1 MACTSTRPSPGS
13 PLPAVELRPAAEL
26 QAQLDDLQR
35 ENRKLRRIN
44 AALIE
49 RVESGI
55 TRGNDP
61 YAAFQHSVV
70 LAEQVRERTDA
81 LNQAMAEL
89 KAGNH
94 LLSEARLRAETAHQH
109 LIDAIE
115 SISDA
120 FVLFDQEQ
128 RIVLFNSRFRAFWT
142 HGRVRIMAGMRL
154 SEVRRLM
161 TSTGLF
167 SEEPRSGADEQP
179 LYRLHNGRWL
189 QVSER
194 PTREGGRV
202 ILFTDITEVKHSE
215 TLRREQAVAQKSHLL
230 QRAVDNL
237 SQGVAMVSA
246 EGILELWNRRFL
258 ELSGLAPV
266 AAHRLFAEVIG
277 DSELSLL
284 TPASRD
290 GNGRVIHECEQ
301 RLSDGRVLEIRTHP
315 LPTGGFVN
323 TFTDITERYQH
334 AEALSESERWIRLI
348 TDHVPALIAYLN
360 ADLVYEFTNKVY
372 EEWYCWPRGVM
383 LGQSLREVHSE
394 QHYQRLESYVE
405 RALAGE
411 SVTFEFAETNVNNQE
426 RYMLRSYVPNRL
438 ANGEVVGIFVLI
450 RDITERRRTAEAL
463 HQAYQNLELRVR
475 ERTAEL
481 TTLNQQLL
489 REIEERSRV
498 ESRLREAKSEAERA
512 NLSKTKFLAAVSHD
526 LLQPLNAARL
536 FTSALLE
543 RRDPQASSALV
554 RNVSNSLEDVENL
567 LGTLVDIS
575 KLDAGVIKADIAPF
589 ALSELLENLAAEYAQ
604 VARSEGLELHFVA
617 CSALVRSDIQLLAR
631 ILRNLLSNAI
641 RYTRQGRVVLGCR
654 RQGHWLS
661 IEVWDSGMG
670 IAAERLEEIFQEFK
684 RGEEQRPDQDRGLG
698 LGLAIVEKIAGILGH
713 RIGVR
718 SWPGRGSV
726 FSVQV
731 PISASA
737 PLPAPRPELGD
748 ALLERLHGARIWVL
762 DNDAAICAGMR
773 TLLEGWGCQVI
784 TALSEEDLARQ
795 VDDYRA
801 DADLLIADYHLD
813 HQQNGIDA
821 VARIN
826 ARRALAI
833 PAMMITANY
842 SNELKQQLRQLGHT
856 LMHKPVRP
864 MKLKTAISH
873 LLTPPV

>member
-1 MACTSTRPSPGS
+1 M
-13 PLPAVELRPAAEL
+13 PAVELRPAAEL
-26 QAQLDDLQR
+26 QAQLDCLQR

-44 AALIE
+44 EALIE
-49 RVESGI
+49 RVESGA
-55 TRGNDP
+55 TRGSDP

-128 RIVLFNSRFRAFWT
+128 RIVLFNSRFRAFWR
-142 HGRVRIMAGMRL
+142 HSRVRIMAGMRL

-167 SEEPRSGADEQP
+167 SEEPRSASDEQP

-290 GNGRVIHECEQ
+290 FNGRVIHECEQ

-394 QHYQRLESYVE
+394 QHYRRLESYVE

-411 SVTFEFAETNVNNQE
+411 SVTFEFAETNINNQE

-498 ESRLREAKSEAERA
+498 ESRLREAKAEAERA

-737 PLPAPRPELGD
+737 PLPAPRLELGD

-801 DADLLIADYHLD
+801 EADLLIADYHLD
-813 HQQNGIDA
+813 QQQNGIDA

-826 ARRALAI
+826 ARRALAL

-842 SNELKQQLRQLGHT
+842 SNELKQQLRHLGHT

-873 LLTPPV
+873 LLMPPV